1 MTQAE
6 PIQTAPAV
14 PPAPPL
20 SAPTPPEWYKTA
32 VFYELSVRTFNDG
45 NGDGKGDF
53 PGLTARLDYLRA
65 LGVDC
70 LWLLPFYPSP
80 LRDDGYDV
88 ADYTNIHPDLGTL
101 DDFKVFLREAH
112 ARNLRVI
119 GDLVTNHTSD
129 QHVWFQEARK
139 GKTLPDGSINPYYD
153 YYVWS
158 DTGTEY
164 ADARI
169 IFTDTETS
177 NWTWDDSAG
186 QYFWHRFFSHQ
197 PDLNFDNPAV
207 TEELLKAG
215 RFWLDLGV
223 DGFRVD
229 AVPYLVER
237 EGTNCEN
244 LPETHAIL
252 KQMRHLVDSEY
263 PGRLLLAE
271 ANQWPEDVAQ
281 YFGTDEDPEFHM
293 CFNFPVMPR
302 LYMSLRREDTSS
314 IREIM
319 GRLPA
324 IPKFGQWA
332 TFLRNHDELT
342 LEMVSDDERAFMYAA
357 YAPDPRMKIN
367 VGIRRRLAPLLDND
381 RRRLELLNA
390 VLLSL
395 PGSPILYYGDE
406 IGMGDDL
413 SLADRNGVRTPM
425 QWDASPNA
433 GFSTAQPG
441 DLFFPVISET
451 VYGYPRINVDAEERD
466 PGSLLHFT
474 RRLLEL
480 RRAHPAFALGGLSF
494 VETNNDA
501 VLAYTREHEGQTLLV
516 VANFAANAQSARLQL
531 GHLNHK
537 TPVTLT
543 GGAAFPPITED
554 PYLMTIGRHDWFWLK
569 LN

>member
-1 MTQAE
+1 MTQLAE
-6 PIQTAPAV
+6 QQ
-14 PPAPPL
+14 PPV
-20 SAPTPPEWYKTA
+20 STPQQPEWYKTA

-45 NGDGKGDF
+45 NSDGKGDF
-53 PGLTARLDYLRA
+53 PGLTARLDYLKA

-101 DDFKVFLREAH
+101 EDFKVFLRELH
-112 ARNLRVI
+112 ARGLKVVS
-119 GDLVTNHTSD
+119 DLVTNHTSD
-129 QHVWFQEARK
+129 QHPWFQAARR
-139 GKTLPDGSINPYYD
+139 GKTLPDGTPNPYYD

-164 ADARI
+164 AGARI

-177 NWTWDDSAG
+177 NWTWDDSAQ

-207 TEELLKAG
+207 TEEMLRAS

-229 AVPYLVER
+229 AVPYLIER

-244 LPETHAIL
+244 LPETHDVL
-252 KQMRHLVDSEY
+252 KRIRRLVDEEY

-271 ANQWPEDVAQ
+271 ANQWPEDVVE
-281 YFGTDEDPEFHM
+281 YFGTEEHPEFHM

-302 LYMSLRREDTSS
+302 LYMSLKREDATS

-319 GRLPA
+319 ERLPA
-324 IPKFGQWA
+324 IPSFGQWA

-342 LEMVSDDERAFMYAA
+342 LEMVTDDERAFMYAA

-367 VGIRRRLAPLLDND
+367 VGIRRRLSPLLDND

-413 SLADRNGVRTPM
+413 GLADRNGVRTPM
-425 QWDASPNA
+425 QWDAGTNA
-433 GFSTAQPG
+433 GFSTAAPET
-441 DLFFPVISET
+441 LFFPVIKDN
-451 VYGYPRINVDAEERD
+451 VYGFSRTNVDSQERD
-466 PGSLLHFT
+466 PGSMLHFT

-480 RRAHPAFALGGLSF
+480 RRQFPAFALGNLTF
-494 VETNNDA
+494 VNTGNPA
-501 VLAYTREHEGQTLLV
+501 VLAYTREHEGSTLLV
-516 VANFAANAQSARLQL
+516 VANFASSAQAARLEL

-537 TPVTLT
+537 TPVTLV
-543 GGAAFPPITED
+543 GGSAFPPITAE
-554 PYLMTIGRHDWFWLK
+554 PYFLTIGQHDWYWLR

>member
-6 PIQTAPAV
+6 PIQTIAST
-14 PPAPPL
+14 PAPL
-20 SAPTPPEWYKTA
+20 LPEWYKTA

-53 PGLTARLDYLRA
+53 PGLTARLDYLRS

-88 ADYTNIHPDLGTL
+88 ADYVGIHSDLGTL
-101 DDFKVFLREAH
+101 DDFRVFLREAH
-112 ARNLRVI
+112 ARGLRVI
-119 GDLVTNHTSD
+119 SDFVTNHTSD
-129 QHVWFQEARK
+129 QHLWFQEARK
-139 GKTLPDGSINPYYD
+139 GKTLPDGSANPYYD

-164 ADARI
+164 AGARI

-177 NWTWDDSAG
+177 NWTWDDSAQ
-186 QYFWHRFFSHQ
+186 QYFWHRFFSNQ
-197 PDLNFDNPAV
+197 PDLNYDNPKVVEDVLQA
-207 TEELLKAG
+207 A

-244 LPETHAIL
+244 LPETHAVL
-252 KQMRHLVDSEY
+252 KRMRQLVDEEY
-263 PGRLLLAE
+263 PGRLLLGE
-271 ANQWPEDVAQ
+271 ANQWPEDVVE
-281 YFGTDEDPEFHM
+281 YFGSEAEPEFQM

-302 LYMSLRREDTSS
+302 LYMSLKREDTSS
-314 IREIM
+314 IVDIM
-319 GRLPA
+319 NRLPA
-324 IPKFGQWA
+324 IPSFGQWA

-425 QWDASPNA
+425 QWDSSPNA
-433 GFSTAQPG
+433 GFSTAAPEA
-441 DLFFPVISET
+441 LFFPVIKDS
-451 VYGYPRINVDAEERD
+451 VYGYPRVNVEAEERD

-480 RRAHPAFALGGLSF
+480 RRANPAFALGGLHF
-494 VETNNDA
+494 VETGNPA
-501 VLAYTREHEGQTLLV
+501 VLAYTREHDGQTLLV
-516 VANFAANAQSARLQL
+516 VANFAANAQSATLDL
-531 GHLNHK
+531 AHLNHK

-543 GGAAFPPITED
+543 GGAAFPPIGSE
-554 PYLMTIGRHDWFWLK
+554 PYPLTVGRHDWFWLK

>member
-6 PIQTAPAV
+6 PIQTAPA
-14 PPAPPL
+14 L
-20 SAPTPPEWYKTA
+20 PTPQPPEWYKTA

-88 ADYTNIHPDLGTL
+88 ADYVNIHPDLGTL
-101 DDFKVFLREAH
+101 NDFKVFLREAH
-112 ARNLRVI
+112 ARGLRVI
-119 GDLVTNHTSD
+119 SDYVTNHTSSD
-129 QHVWFQEARK
+129 HVWFQEARK
-139 GKTLPDGSINPYYD
+139 GKTLPDGSNNPYYD

-164 ADARI
+164 AGARI

-186 QYFWHRFFSHQ
+186 QYFWHRFFSNQ
-197 PDLNFDNPAV
+197 PDLNYDNPKV
-207 TEELLKAG
+207 VEEVLQAA
-215 RFWLDLGV
+215 RFWLDMGL

-244 LPETHAIL
+244 LPETHGVL
-252 KQMRHLVDSEY
+252 KRFRQLVDEEY
-263 PGRLLLAE
+263 PGRLLLGE
-271 ANQWPEDVAQ
+271 ANQWPEDVVE
-281 YFGTDEDPEFHM
+281 YFGSEEQPEFQM

-302 LYMSLRREDTSS
+302 LYMSLKREDTSS
-314 IREIM
+314 IVDIM
-319 GRLPA
+319 KRLPA
-324 IPKFGQWA
+324 IPSFGQWA

-433 GFSTAQPG
+433 GFSTAQPEQ
-441 DLFFPVISET
+441 LFFPVIKDS
-451 VYGYPRINVDAEERD
+451 VYGFQRVNVEAEERD

-480 RRAHPAFALGGLSF
+480 RRAHPAFALGGLGF
-494 VETNNDA
+494 VETGNPA
-501 VLAYTREHEGQTLLV
+501 ILAYTREHEGQTLLI
-516 VANFAANAQSARLQL
+516 VANFAANAQVASLEL

-543 GGAAFPPITED
+543 GGAAFPAITEA
-554 PYLMTIGRHDWFWLK
+554 PYLLTIGRHDWFWMK

>member
-1 MTQAE
+1 M
-6 PIQTAPAV
+6 
-14 PPAPPL
+14 
-20 SAPTPPEWYKTA
+20 
-32 VFYELSVRTFNDG
+32 FYELSVRTFNDG
-45 NGDGKGDF
+45 NSDGKGDF
-53 PGLTARLDYLRA
+53 PGLTARLDYLKA

-88 ADYTNIHPDLGTL
+88 ADYTNIHTDLGTL
-101 DDFKVFLREAH
+101 DDFKVFLRELH
-112 ARNLRVI
+112 ARGLKVVS
-119 GDLVTNHTSD
+119 DLVTNHTSD

-139 GKTLPDGSINPYYD
+139 GKTLPDGTPNPYYD

-164 ADARI
+164 AGARI

-177 NWTWDDSAG
+177 NWTWDDSAQ

-207 TEELLKAG
+207 TEEMLKAA

-229 AVPYLVER
+229 AVPYLIER

-244 LPETHAIL
+244 LPETHDVL
-252 KQMRHLVDSEY
+252 KRMRKLVDDEY

-271 ANQWPEDVAQ
+271 ANQWPEDVVE
-281 YFGTDEDPEFHM
+281 YFGTDEHPEFHM

-302 LYMSLRREDTSS
+302 LYMSLKREDATS
-314 IREIM
+314 IRDIM
-319 GRLPA
+319 ERLPA
-324 IPKFGQWA
+324 IPAFGQWA

-342 LEMVSDDERAFMYAA
+342 LEMVTDDERAFMYAA

-367 VGIRRRLAPLLDND
+367 VGIRRRLSPLLDND

-413 SLADRNGVRTPM
+413 GLADRNGVRTPM
-425 QWDASPNA
+425 QWDAGTNA
-433 GFSTAQPG
+433 GFSTAAPEA
-441 DLFFPVISET
+441 LFFPVIKDN
-451 VYGYPRINVDAEERD
+451 VYGFSRTNVDSQERD
-466 PGSLLHFT
+466 PGSMLHFT

-480 RRAHPAFALGGLSF
+480 RRQFPAFALGTLTF
-494 VETNNDA
+494 VNTGNPA
-501 VLAYTREHEGQTLLV
+501 VLAYTREYEGSTLLV
-516 VANFAANAQSARLQL
+516 VANFAASAQAARLEL
-531 GHLNHK
+531 AHLNHK
-537 TPVTLT
+537 TPVTLV
-543 GGAAFPPITED
+543 GGSAFPPITGE
-554 PYLMTIGRHDWFWLK
+554 PYFLTIGQHDWYWLR

>member
-1 MTQAE
+1 MTQLAD
-6 PIQTAPAV
+6 QQ
-14 PPAPPL
+14 PPV
-20 SAPTPPEWYKTA
+20 STPQQPEWYKTA

-45 NGDGKGDF
+45 NSDGKGDF
-53 PGLTARLDYLRA
+53 PGLTARLDYLKA

-88 ADYTNIHPDLGTL
+88 ADYVNIHPDLGTL
-101 DDFKVFLREAH
+101 EDFKVFLRELH
-112 ARNLRVI
+112 ARGLKVVS
-119 GDLVTNHTSD
+119 DLVTNHTSD
-129 QHVWFQEARK
+129 QHPWFQAARR
-139 GKTLPDGSINPYYD
+139 GKTLPDGTPNPYYD

-164 ADARI
+164 AGARI

-177 NWTWDDSAG
+177 NWTWDESAQ

-207 TEELLKAG
+207 TEEMLRAS

-229 AVPYLVER
+229 AVPYLIER

-244 LPETHAIL
+244 LPETHDVL
-252 KQMRHLVDSEY
+252 KRIRRLVDEEY

-271 ANQWPEDVAQ
+271 ANQWPEDVVE
-281 YFGTDEDPEFHM
+281 YFGTEEHPEFHM

-302 LYMSLRREDTSS
+302 LYMSLKREDASS
-314 IREIM
+314 IRDIM
-319 GRLPA
+319 ERLPA
-324 IPKFGQWA
+324 IPSFGQWA

-342 LEMVSDDERAFMYAA
+342 LEMVTDDERAFMYAA

-367 VGIRRRLAPLLDND
+367 VGIRRRLSPLLDND

-413 SLADRNGVRTPM
+413 GLADRNGVRTPM
-425 QWDASPNA
+425 QWDAGTNA
-433 GFSTAQPG
+433 GFSTAAPES
-441 DLFFPVISET
+441 LFFPVIKDN
-451 VYGYPRINVDAEERD
+451 VYGFSRTNVDSQERD
-466 PGSLLHFT
+466 PGSMLHFT

-480 RRAHPAFALGGLSF
+480 RRQFPAFALGNLTF
-494 VETNNDA
+494 VNTGNPA
-501 VLAYTREHEGQTLLV
+501 VLAYTREHEGSTLLV
-516 VANFAANAQSARLQL
+516 VANFASSAQAARLELSQF
-531 GHLNHK
+531 NHK
-537 TPVTLT
+537 TPVTLV
-543 GGAAFPPITED
+543 GGSAFPPITAE
-554 PYLMTIGRHDWFWLK
+554 PYFLTIGQHDWYWLR